1 MGFRLRAAP
10 IRGIALAEPPGR
22 KRPEWPPGSRL
33 CRAPFVRLSY
43 AGGM

>member
-1 MGFRLRAAP
+1 MGFCLHAAP
-10 IRGIALAEPPGR
+10 IRGLALAEPPRR
-22 KRPEWPPGSRL
+22 KRPEWAPGIRL